1 MAYQA
6 LYRKFRPKVFGD
18 VIGQS
23 HITNTLSNQIKALN
37 FGHAYLF
44 TGTRGTGKTSS
55 AKIFS
60 RAVNCL
66 DPNEGNPCNEC
77 EVCKGILDESLM
89 DVIEMD
95 AASNNSVDD
104 IREIREN
111 VKYPPSKGKYKVYII
126 DEVHMLSQGAF
137 NALLKTLEEPPSY
150 VIFILATTEPQKIPN
165 TILSRCQRYDFKR
178 VSNKDLLGRLEYICQ
193 EENMAY
199 ELTALNIIV
208 ELAEG
213 AVRDALSLLDQCMS
227 FATEKIDDSLILESL
242 GLVQDDLLIGL
253 IEAVYNRDGNA
264 ALSIIQEIIDNGK
277 DIVQFLKS
285 LIQFMRHIMIIKTSG
300 QATTIIDTTYE
311 RLEKMQKLSDELD
324 MNFILRF
331 LEILHGIIS
340 ETKQSTNKRILLE
353 MGIIKTIQPKYEE
366 SYEALIDRITAL
378 EKQLKNGVVVKEN
391 KKAEIEPKEKPKAK
405 PKAVKKAPM
414 SSSESSEEFG
424 KIKAQWEEI
433 LRRVRKTNATVYA
446 LLIEGKPLYISAR
459 NLTIGFGSEFAFHMI
474 RLSNPDNSVV
484 VDGIINEMFE
494 TDLSIKC
501 IEVNGL
507 EEEDQNQE
515 EEPESDDFFEGFEN
529 VLEIED

>member
-6 LYRKFRPKVFGD
+6 LYRKFRPTVFGD

-23 HITNTLSNQIKALN
+23 HITNTLSNQIKAGS

-60 RAVNCL
+60 RSVNCL
-66 DPNEGNPCNEC
+66 NPNEGNPCNEC
-77 EVCKGILDESLM
+77 EICKGILDESLM

-95 AASNNSVDD
+95 AASNNSVED

-178 VSNKDLLGRLEYICQ
+178 VSNKDLLGRLEFICQ
-193 EENMAY
+193 AEEVEY
-199 ELTALNIIV
+199 ETSALNIIV

-227 FATEKIDDSLILESL
+227 FVSDKIDDELIQESL

-253 IEAVYNRDGNA
+253 IESVYNRDGNK

-285 LIQFMRHIMIIKTSG
+285 MIQFLRHVMILKTSG
-300 QATTIIDTTYE
+300 STTSIIDTTDE
-311 RLEKMQKLSDELD
+311 RLEKMQKLAEMLD
-324 MNFILRF
+324 MNFILRL
-331 LEILHGIIS
+331 LEIFHQIIS
-340 ETKQSTNKRILLE
+340 ESKQSTNKRILLE
-353 MGIIKTIQPKYEE
+353 MGIIKAIQPKYEE

-378 EKQLKNGVVVKEN
+378 ETQLKNGVVVKEDSEKKVE
-391 KKAEIEPKEKPKAK
+391 KKAEPKPKT
-405 PKAVKKAPM
+405 KAVKKVPV
-414 SSSESSEEFG
+414 SSGEASDEFNA
-424 KIKAQWEEI
+424 IKGQWDEV
-433 LRRVRKTNATVYA
+433 LRRVKKTNPTVYA
-446 LLIEGKPLYISAR
+446 LIIEGKPLYITAR
-459 NLTIGFGSEFAFHMI
+459 NLNLGFKSEFAFHMI
-474 RLSNPDNSVV
+474 RLSNPEESKV
-484 VDGIINEMFE
+484 VDSIINEMFD

-507 EEEDQNQE
+507 EEDAE
-515 EEPESDDFFEGFEN
+515 EEVEASEETDFFEGFEN